1 MSRDPAA
8 ARAFH
13 EKTKHTYESIRR
25 PGPGLD
31 WANRP
36 HPFKEYVGLEP
47 LPLPAELERL
57 LRLGA
62 GVVRTRRLPGG
73 EVYHFRTYASAGGLY
88 PVEVFAA
95 RADGL
100 FHFHPGEPALR
111 RLRAE
116 DVRGALAEAADQP
129 RLAKAAAVLVLAGI
143 LWRTAWKY
151 RARGYR
157 HLWWDAGTM
166 LANLLALAG
175 GDSLEPLLVTGFVDA
190 DVNRVVGVDGE
201 REAALCLLAVGRG
214 VRAPSAPEPPPLELE
229 VAPLSAREIE
239 YPDAYALHAA
249 SSLAAVEEVRR
260 FRGSGTGAEQ
270 EPDWPWGE
278 SLEEV
283 LRRRGSVRRFAPDAV
298 PAAEL
303 AALLAHAMGPIPCDF
318 PSTTQVYA
326 IANAAGGLAPGVHR
340 FVPPDRWELLREGSF
355 RRQAGYL
362 CLEQPLGALAAA
374 TVFLMA
380 DLEAVLG
387 RLGARGYRM
396 AQLEAG
402 IRAGRLYLGAFAQ
415 GFGATASTFYDD
427 DVTRFVAPGT
437 TLAPM
442 LAVALGR
449 RR

>member
-1 MSRDPAA
+1 MSRDPAT

-13 EKTKHTYESIRR
+13 EATKHTYESIRR
-25 PGPGLD
+25 PGAGLD

-47 LPLPAELERL
+47 LPLPATLDRL

-73 EVYHFRTYASAGGLY
+73 EVYHFRTYASAGALY
-88 PVEVFAA
+88 PVEVYAA
-95 RADGL
+95 GPEGL
-100 FHFHPGEPALR
+100 FHFHPGELALR
-111 RLRAE
+111 RLRPE
-116 DVRGALAEAADQP
+116 DVRRALAVAADAPRLAEAAV
-129 RLAKAAAVLVLAGI
+129 VLVVTGI

-166 LANLLALAG
+166 LANLLYLAE
-175 GDSLEPLLVTGFVDA
+175 SPCLVTAFVDKA
-190 DVNRVVGVDGE
+190 VNTVVGADGE
-201 REAALCLLAVGRG
+201 REAALCLVGVGRDAEA
-214 VRAPSAPEPPPLELE
+214 APVLELPSIELE
-229 VAPLSAREIE
+229 VAPLSAREIA
-239 YPDAYALHAA
+239 YPDAYATHAA
-249 SSLAAVEEVRR
+249 SSLASVEDVRR
-260 FRGSGTGAEQ
+260 LREGMPGVEQAGWSWAE
-270 EPDWPWGE
+270 P
-278 SLEEV
+278 LEDV
-283 LRRRGSVRRFAPDAV
+283 LRRRGSVREFAPDPV

-303 AALLAHAMGPIPCDF
+303 VALLAQAMGPIPGDF
-318 PSTTQVYA
+318 PPSAVVYA
-326 IANAAGGLAPGVHR
+326 IANAAAGLAPGVYR
-340 FVPPDRWELLREGSF
+340 FLPPERWELLREGSF

-380 DLEAVLG
+380 DLEAVLA
-387 RLGARGYRM
+387 RLGNRGYRT

-415 GFGATASTFYDD
+415 GLGATGSTFYDD
-427 DVTRFVAPGT
+427 DVTRFLAPGT

-449 RR
+449 RG